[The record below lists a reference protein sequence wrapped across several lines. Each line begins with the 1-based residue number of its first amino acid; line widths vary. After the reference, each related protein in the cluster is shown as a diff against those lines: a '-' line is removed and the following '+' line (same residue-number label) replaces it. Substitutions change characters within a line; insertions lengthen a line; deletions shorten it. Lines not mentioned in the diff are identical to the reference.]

1 MVEKGAQV
9 KLRRQLESLWVE
21 HDQMKADQQA
31 KVLELESL
39 TWNHEKSRD
48 HELELKGCLET
59 SRAELAG
66 RFMIYDL
73 GGEGGRG
80 EWGMICISTLTLSEN
95 LVNF

>member
-21 HDQMKADQQA
+21 HDQMKADHQA

-66 RFMIYDL
+66 QFYDFL
-73 GGEGGRG
+73 GCLREGDLQPYFDNFRKP
-80 EWGMICISTLTLSEN
+80 CQLLTY
-95 LVNF
+95 

>member
-21 HDQMKADQQA
+21 HDQMKADHQA

-59 SRAELAG
+59 SRAKLAG
-66 RFMIYDL
+66 KLHDF
-73 GGEGGRG
+73 
-80 EWGMICISTLTLSEN
+80 
-95 LVNF
+95 